1 MPNNTP
7 AAKAAADQYIT
18 IPVAEYIYLHK
29 QATMLEIIMR
39 DSTYNHET
47 VAAAKAL
54 YAAMND
60 LGDTCA
66 PVHIDLG
73 EAGADQ

>member
-29 QATMLEIIMR
+29 QATMLEMILN
-39 DSTYNHET
+39 DLAYNRSET
-47 VAAAKAL
+47 VRAAEAV
-54 YAAMND
+54 YEHMN
-60 LGDTCA
+60 
-66 PVHIDLG
+66 DLG